1 MKTILASASPRRQ
14 ELLKRI
20 IPDFTILTA
29 DIDET
34 VPEDIGPEFAPIYLA
49 AEKGDKVF
57 ELLRHDPE
65 YLIISADTIVS
76 FNGQILNKPR
86 DEKEAFQMLRS
97 LSGNTHK
104 VITGC
109 HLCRGKERMTFS
121 EETYVEF
128 YDLSDQEILKYIETG
143 EAMDKAGAYGI
154 QGAAATFVRR
164 IDGDYYNVVGL
175 PIARLLREIR
185 DFAGEDFEA

>member
-1 MKTILASASPRRQ
+1 MKIILASASPRRQ

-34 VPEDIGPEFAPIYLA
+34 VPEDIGPDFAPIYLA
-49 AEKGDKVF
+49 AEKGEKVY
-57 ELLRHDPE
+57 EKLHDPE
-65 YLIISADTIVS
+65 YLIISADTVVS
-76 FNGQILNKPR
+76 FGGRILNKPK

-109 HLCRGKERMTFS
+109 CLCLGKERMTFS
-121 EETYVEF
+121 EETYVDF
-128 YDLSDQEILKYIETG
+128 FNLSDKEILKYIETG

-164 IDGDYYNVVGL
+164 IDGDFYNVVGL

-185 DFAGEDFEA
+185 GFTGEDFDV